1 MASPSTILTA
11 LLAATTT
18 TSPLPAQ
25 TLGPQTVN
33 LVSRLC
39 ADQSSSCSDTTYL
52 AWLNTSFS
60 LNITTSSLTLSSS
73 QNIDINLVKCQIFF
87 TGGDAGPIL
96 TADTPI
102 TSSSGLIDIGNVTC
116 SVSDD
121 GKGQDQAGQIR
132 PGDNATTTW
141 VHRGDAIPVTT
152 TTATGAVPTITGW
165 GGAVDGGNGTT
176 ATGSTPPSTTT
187 YTGGASGLEVARL
200 LAAIAAAVRGTST
213 DVE

>member
-25 TLGPQTVN
+25 TFGPQTVN

-39 ADQSSSCSDTTYL
+39 ADQSTSCSDTTYL
-52 AWLNTSFS
+52 AWLNTPFS
-60 LNITTSSLTLSSS
+60 LNITTSQLSLSSA
-73 QNIDINLVKCQIFF
+73 QNVDIDLVNCEVFF
-87 TGGDAGPIL
+87 TGGDAGPLL
-96 TADTPI
+96 TADTPV
-102 TSSSGLIDIGNVTC
+102 TLSSGLVDIGNVTC
-116 SVSDD
+116 SVSDE

-141 VHRGDAIPVTT
+141 VHGGDAIPVTT

-165 GGAVDGGNGTT
+165 GGAVVDGGNETT

-200 LAAIAAAVRGTST
+200 LAAIAAVVGGWVSLL
-213 DVE
+213 